1 MELKRSFVVIFVAA
15 VLAYGCSL
23 FPGGKS
29 VDKNAKEA
37 AKQEKK
43 LETVNKGLIGNSEV
57 ATKQASALVTGI
69 EISLNQVTNKTLEIE
84 TAQNL
89 AQRVITIVGSPT
101 LAEHEKIKSTVLL
114 LNSSVQSERERGA
127 KLLAERDAVIISL
140 QKQREELEKK
150 YDAQVEKISENARNT
165 AKNADQNQSKID
177 QIDGFWGLSAI
188 WYGAKR
194 FVLTSLWVI
203 IGIFVVFVVLRVFA
217 ASSPIASALFGLF
230 ESIGSMAINTI
241 KVLVPKATQLA
252 SLMPKADYAKYKNLC
267 LKIVDNIAELKYNM
281 KLSPDK
287 TYSLQ
292 EVLAKFSEDFDQSD
306 KDLVEELTIETK
318 WKK

>member
-1 MELKRSFVVIFVAA
+1 MELKRSFVVIFLAA
-15 VLAYGCSL
+15 VTFYGCSL

-43 LETVNKGLIGNSEV
+43 LETVNKGLISNSEV

-114 LNSSVQSERERGA
+114 LNSSVQLERERGA
-127 KLLAERDAVIISL
+127 KLLAERDSVIIAL

-177 QIDGFWGLSAI
+177 QIDGFWGLSAV
-188 WYGAKR
+188 WYGTKR
-194 FVLTSLWVI
+194 FVITSLWVI
-203 IGIFVVFVVLRVFA
+203 IGGLVIFIVLRLLA
-217 ASSPIASALFGLF
+217 ASHPAISALFGIF
-230 ESIGSMAINTI
+230 EFIGSLVINAV
-241 KVLVPKATQLA
+241 KVLAPKAAQLA
-252 SLMPKADYAKYKNLC
+252 SLMPKSDYAKYKNLC
-267 LKIVDNIAELKYNM
+267 LKIVDNIAELKYNT
-281 KLSPDK
+281 KVADK

>member
-1 MELKRSFVVIFVAA
+1 MELKRSFFVIFLAA
-15 VLAYGCSL
+15 VAFYGCSL

-29 VDKNAKEA
+29 VDKNAKET

-43 LETVNKGLIGNSEV
+43 LELVNKGLINNSEV

-69 EISLNQVTNKTLEIE
+69 EISLNQVTNKTLEVE

-127 KLLAERDAVIISL
+127 KLLAERDSVIISL
-140 QKQREELEKK
+140 QKQKEELEKK

-177 QIDGFWGLSAI
+177 QIDGFWGLSAV
-188 WYGAKR
+188 WYGTKR
-194 FVLTSLWVI
+194 FVITSLWVI
-203 IGIFVVFVVLRVFA
+203 IGGLVIFIVLRLLA
-217 ASSPIASALFGLF
+217 ASHPAISALFGIF
-230 ESIGSMAINTI
+230 EFIGSLVINAV
-241 KVLVPKATQLA
+241 KVLAPKAAQLA
-252 SLMPKADYAKYKNLC
+252 SLMPKSDYAKYKNLC
-267 LKIVDNIAELKYNM
+267 LKIVDNIAELKYNT
-281 KLSPDK
+281 KVADK

-292 EVLAKFSEDFDQSD
+292 EVLSKFSEDFDQSD

>member
-1 MELKRSFVVIFVAA
+1 MELKRSFVVIFLAA
-15 VLAYGCSL
+15 VTFYGCSL

-43 LETVNKGLIGNSEV
+43 LETVNKGLISNSEV

-114 LNSSVQSERERGA
+114 LNSSVQLERERGA
-127 KLLAERDAVIISL
+127 KLLAERDSVIIAL

-177 QIDGFWGLSAI
+177 QIDGFWGLSAV
-188 WYGAKR
+188 WYGTKR
-194 FVLTSLWVI
+194 FVITSLWVI
-203 IGIFVVFVVLRVFA
+203 IGGLVIFIVLRLLA
-217 ASSPIASALFGLF
+217 ASHPAISALFGIF
-230 ESIGSMAINTI
+230 EFIGSLVINAV
-241 KVLVPKATQLA
+241 KVLAPKAAQLA
-252 SLMPKADYAKYKNLC
+252 SLMPKSDYAKYKNLC
-267 LKIVDNIAELKYNM
+267 LKIVDNIAELKYNT
-281 KLSPDK
+281 KVADK

-292 EVLAKFSEDFDQSD
+292 EVLSKFSEDFDQSD

>member
-1 MELKRSFVVIFVAA
+1 MELKRSFVVIFLAA
-15 VLAYGCSL
+15 VMFYGCSL

-29 VDKNAKEA
+29 VDKNVKEA

-43 LETVNKGLIGNSEV
+43 LETVNKGLILNSEV

-114 LNSSVQSERERGA
+114 LNSSVQLERERGA
-127 KLLAERDAVIISL
+127 KLLAERDSVIISL

-165 AKNADQNQSKID
+165 AKNADQNQSKINE
-177 QIDGFWGLSAI
+177 IDGFWGFSAI
-188 WYGAKR
+188 WYGSKR
-194 FVLTSLWVI
+194 LLFSAMWFI
-203 IGIFVVFVVLRVFA
+203 IGFSVLFLVLRAFA
-217 ASSPIASALFGLF
+217 ASNPIAAACFAFIEGIF
-230 ESIGSMAINTI
+230 SMIISTV
-241 KVLVPKATQLA
+241 KVLAPKAAQLASLVPKA
-252 SLMPKADYAKYKNLC
+252 DYIKYKNLC
-267 LKIVDNIAELKYNM
+267 LKIVDNIAELKYNT
-281 KLSPDK
+281 KVADK

-292 EVLAKFSEDFDQSD
+292 EVLSKFSEDFDQSD